1 MVAAGRFTAAA
12 FEVDSTPSESASRSI
27 VVSVWRLLRFLNLA
41 YTCRHGVES
50 ELAEMRFAMGRWLAL
65 CGVIISACGA
75 NAADVITFE
84 SHVRPILKTHC
95 FHCHGEEPKVEGQ
108 LDVRLARFLMKGG
121 ESGAAIVA
129 GQHRD
134 SLLWKRISSGEMP
147 PGEKKLSE
155 KEKQAIAQWIN
166 GGAKTARPEP
176 ESLSDDGITDD
187 ERAFWS
193 FQPVRRPT
201 LPSVKKSER
210 VRSPIDVFL
219 LARLEGAG
227 QTYGDDADRVT
238 FIRRA
243 TFDLLG
249 LPPTP
254 DEVDD
259 FVSDEQPDACERL
272 IDRLLASPHYGERW
286 ARHWLD
292 VVGYADSDGYGEKD
306 LERKWAFKYRDWL
319 VRAFN
324 ADRPW
329 DELIRE
335 QLAGDELLTPPLR
348 GLTADDADKLV
359 ATGFLRMAPDGTGDA
374 AVTQDVARN
383 ECVAETIKIVST
395 SLLGLTVG
403 CAQCHSH
410 RYDPISQVDYF
421 RLRAVFEPALNWKDW
436 KTPQQRLVSLWTPEQ
451 ISLAKQCDADIKRLE
466 KERLEKYEAL
476 SDKLREDSI
485 AKLDDE
491 LKQRIRDAA
500 KTLVA
505 KRTLEQKKL
514 LTDYPKAAIPVGTL
528 LERNAKDEY
537 KAITD
542 EYAKLIDEQ
551 RKRRPV
557 EDFAHCLHEPLQD
570 KWPTTQLFFRGDFNQ
585 PKQEVAPGELAV
597 LTSPGTPAI
606 AIDDARVPTSGRRL
620 AYARWLTSGQHPL
633 VARVFVNR
641 VWLHHFG
648 RGLVG
653 SPGDFGRL
661 GETPSHPELLDWLAA
676 EFVGTPTASGADHSE
691 NAGTLG
697 DGAQWSLKRLHRV
710 LMNSTAYRQSSR
722 RRPDLEAVDPDNRWL
737 GRMSVRRLESE
748 IVRDAV
754 LTVSGQITRKFFGEP
769 IPITP
774 DETGQIIVGVDTR
787 DTAGRPTGKRVPLN
801 GEEFRRS
808 LYITVRRS
816 MPLAMLETFDA
827 AMLAPNCTLRTPSTG
842 ALQSLLLLNND
853 FIIQQSDVVADRIIR
868 DIGHDRSRQ
877 IEWAWRLAN
886 GHRPD
891 QTQVAAAQQFVS
903 QQIEQFQESPD
914 AKVKSTAEKRA
925 LASLCQALLISNG
938 FLYVD

>member
-1 MVAAGRFTAAA
+1 
-12 FEVDSTPSESASRSI
+12 
-27 VVSVWRLLRFLNLA
+27 
-41 YTCRHGVES
+41 
-50 ELAEMRFAMGRWLAL
+50 MGRWLAL
-65 CGVIISACGA
+65 HGLLVSACGA
-75 NAADVITFE
+75 NADDIITFE
-84 SHVRPILKTHC
+84 GHVRPILKTHC
-95 FHCHGEEPKVEGQ
+95 FHCHGEETKVEGQ
-108 LDVRLARFLMKGG
+108 LDVRLTRFLKKGG

-134 SLLWKRISSGEMP
+134 SLLWKRIASDEMP

-155 KEKQAIAQWIN
+155 KEKRVIAHWID

-176 ESLSDDGITDD
+176 ESLTDDGITDD

-193 FQPVRRPT
+193 FQPIRRTP
-201 LPSVKKSER
+201 LPVVTQSER
-210 VRSPIDVFL
+210 VRSPIDAFL
-219 LARLEGAG
+219 LAKLEQAG
-227 QTYGDDADRVT
+227 QNFGEDADRIT

-254 DEVDD
+254 EEVDE
-259 FVSDEQPDACERL
+259 FLADEQPDAFERL
-272 IDRLLASPHYGERW
+272 VDRLLSSPHYGERW

-319 VRAFN
+319 VRALN

-335 QLAGDELLTPPLR
+335 QLAGDEMLTPPFR
-348 GLTADDADKLV
+348 GLAPDDADKLV

-374 AVTQDVARN
+374 AVAQDVARN
-383 ECVAETIKIVST
+383 ECMAETIKIVST

-451 ISLAKQCDADIKRLE
+451 VELAKLCDAEIKRLE

-476 SDKLREDSI
+476 SDKLREESI
-485 AKLDDE
+485 AKLDDD

-500 KTLVA
+500 KTPVA
-505 KRTLEQKKL
+505 KRTAEQKKL
-514 LTDYPKAAIPVGTL
+514 LTDHPKAAIPVGTL

-542 EYAKLIDEQ
+542 EYAKLIEVQ

-557 EDFAHCLHEPLQD
+557 EDFAHCLSEPAQG

-597 LTSPGTPAI
+597 LTAAGLPSI
-606 AIDDARVPTSGRRL
+606 AVDDARVPTSGRRL

-653 SPGDFGRL
+653 TPGDFGRL
-661 GETPSHPELLDWLAA
+661 GESPTNPELLDWLAA
-676 EFVGTPTASGADHSE
+676 EFVGNVTEATDDRGPQANMLD
-691 NAGTLG
+691 AGSR
-697 DGAQWSLKRLHRV
+697 WSLKRLHRV

-722 RRPDLEAVDPDNRWL
+722 RRPELEVVDPDNRLL
-737 GRMSVRRLESE
+737 GRMSIRRLESE
-748 IVRDAV
+748 TVRDAV
-754 LTVSGQITRKFFGEP
+754 LSVSGQINRKFYGEP
-769 IPITP
+769 IPVAP

-787 DTAGRPTGKRVPLN
+787 DTAGRPTGKKVPLN

-808 LYITVRRS
+808 VYIAVRRS

-827 AMLAPNCTLRTPSTG
+827 ATLAPNCTLRTPSTG
-842 ALQSLLLLNND
+842 SSQSLLMLNNE
-853 FIIQQSDVVADRIIR
+853 FIIQQAEAFADRVAQLA
-868 DIGHDRSRQ
+868 GNDRGQ
-877 IEWAWRLAN
+877 QLDCAWRLAHS
-886 GHRPD
+886 HRPD
-891 QTQVAAAQQFVS
+891 PSQLAAAGQFMS
-903 QQIEQFQESPD
+903 QQVEQFKTSPD
-914 AKVKSTAEKRA
+914 PKIKAASERNA